1 MAKPR
6 SEYVIQTVTNALR
19 VLEAFDGREEVGV
32 TELSKE
38 LGLHKNNVFRL
49 LATLQEKGYVEQSHT
64 DRYRLG
70 LRCLELGQSFLRG
83 RRLLRQARPI
93 LEALSRESGEA
104 VHLAVLD
111 GFAVV
116 FVDGEPSHRLMG
128 GTVRIGMRLPAH
140 CTAAGKVLLGCAGES
155 VRVAYDREVVSGR
168 KLECRTPRTLADREK
183 LFDELR
189 AVASR
194 GFALDLEECEAGLC
208 CVAAP
213 VYDAA
218 SGVVAAL
225 SISGPA
231 ARLDEKALV
240 SRLAPAAVAAAGS
253 ISRMLGHP

>member
-6 SEYVIQTVTNALR
+6 SEYVIQTVANALR

-32 TELSKE
+32 TELSRE

-49 LATLQEKGYVEQSHT
+49 LATLQEKSYVEQSQT

-70 LRCLELGQSFLRG
+70 LRCLELGQSFVRS
-83 RRLLRQARPI
+83 RRLLRQARPV
-93 LEALSRESGEA
+93 LEALSRETGES

-111 GFAVV
+111 GFEVV
-116 FVDGEPSHRLMG
+116 FVDGEQSSRLLG
-128 GTVRIGMRLPAH
+128 GMVRIGMQIPAH
-140 CTAAGKVLLGCAGES
+140 CTAAGKVLLGCASEP
-155 VRVAYDREVVSGR
+155 VRVAYDRDVVSGR
-168 KLECRTPRTLADREK
+168 KLESRTPRTLSDREK

-194 GFALDLEECEAGLC
+194 GFALDLEECEPGLC

-218 SGVVAAL
+218 SCVVAAL

-231 ARLDEKALV
+231 ARLDEDALV
-240 SRLAPAAVAAAGS
+240 SRLAPAVVAAAGS
-253 ISRMLGHP
+253 ISHMLGHS